1 MLMEFRDEEI
11 EAMFAKLP
19 EVPIPPNLSQRIA
32 ERIENMDRRRHRTKI
47 VQRSI
52 GTVAAGVLLFS
63 GSIMFVP
70 SFAAYAK
77 QIPGLEA
84 AVKWL
89 EGAGSFMG
97 IRNAKEHGYIP
108 VQTYRT
114 KWGER
119 EVSVDNL
126 YLEDDRLFVTVTIKG
141 EDIAEAQRSRR
152 LYDEFEDYTATL
164 PEFEEHRF
172 SDGSNSTTSYHIESV
187 DEEARKQA
195 KAKVDGIVTWTYD
208 IPLLPE
214 YVEQL
219 KREDKDR
226 TITIRLTKIKR
237 NDEYKNIYSESEDIQ
252 VPLGINNIKPTRVV
266 NLERT
271 AEQADSIVQQFALKD
286 ITISP
291 TRMLLETRTRIQD
304 EGKADLH
311 PGYDWDEIVREN
323 LILKDETGKVYPIR
337 QSSGFRDLVNG
348 VSRNQWEFVP
358 SVYFENKPKRMTLEL
373 KRLYV
378 TQARPNHTFRLR
390 TEDKYPKKIQYQGR
404 DITILGTEYDNKGVL
419 HLKVQPDQAGN
430 NPFQSTFLTYEP
442 YYLKLQGTGS
452 NEIWKQ
458 YDLKLDTPETRAI
471 PMTGKQLNE
480 KYERNITFS
489 WVLGTIFED
498 KDKWGQEN
506 KKQDV
511 YDISIMAPELDEYEI
526 SIRRYN
532 EPVEVNQKIEF
543 TIPPLAEEHDQVG
556 SLTEPKHGKT
566 VKDLDS
572 SILEHMKQAVRE
584 VAGRDIDL
592 YGVEE
597 YRGSTYHDVTVYS
610 KDNKS
615 YAALDVKR
623 GTFDVN
629 ISMNYAELPDKIK
642 RIVEGQT
649 GLDEKQLA
657 ARIQDITRAKTRV
670 DRDVHTWITGKDI
683 DIEMEGERVLGMSY
697 DIPMDQVSAKA
708 LESAKKASLIV
719 RGKVTPMEY
728 ASRTYRYDSLTGIA
742 KDDYHLEAQK
752 HDLSMQVGYHS
763 GRILSVHDSGILET
777 GTDATEALFDKF
789 SNKQVLDA
797 AAPDVKRLF
806 GIDLNGYSVE
816 RYNGQNWYIFRKE
829 GSLTIEGQMN
839 RYLKF
844 YYIDI
849 AGVNNINLN

>member
-141 EDIAEAQRSRR
+141 EDIAEAQRSDR
-152 LYDEFEDYTATL
+152 LYNDFEDYTATL
-164 PEFEEHRF
+164 PEFDEHRF
-172 SDGSNSTTSYHIESV
+172 SDGSNHTTSYLIESV
-187 DEEARKQA
+187 DEARKQA
-195 KAKVDGIVTWTYD
+195 KAKVDGIVTWTHN

-226 TITIRLTKIKR
+226 KITIRLTKIKR
-237 NDEYKNIYSESEDIQ
+237 NDEYKSIYSESEDIQ

-271 AEQADSIVQQFALKD
+271 AEPANSIVQQFALKD
-286 ITISP
+286 IMISP
-291 TRMLLETRTRIQD
+291 TRMLLEARTRIQD

-311 PGYDWDEIVREN
+311 PGDDWNEIVREN

-337 QSSGFRDLVNG
+337 QSSGFNDLVNG

-358 SVYFENKPKRMTLEL
+358 SVYFENKPKHMTLEL

-390 TEDKYPKKIQYQGR
+390 TDDKYPKKIQYQGR

-430 NPFQSTFLTYEP
+430 NPFQSAFLTYEP
-442 YYLKLQGTGS
+442 YYLKLQESSS
-452 NEIWKQ
+452 NELWKQ

-471 PMTGKQLNE
+471 PLVGKQLYE
-480 KYERNITFS
+480 KYERNITFN

-506 KKQDV
+506 IKQDV
-511 YDISIMAPELDEYEI
+511 YDIAIMAPKLDEYEI

-566 VKDLDS
+566 VNDLDS
-572 SILEHMKQAVRE
+572 PLLERIKQAVRE
-584 VAGRDIDL
+584 VAGRDIEL
-592 YGVEE
+592 NGVEE
-597 YRGSTYHDVTVYS
+597 YRGSSYHDVTVYS

-629 ISMNYAELPDKIK
+629 ISMNYAELPDKMK
-642 RIVEGQT
+642 RIVEAQT
-649 GLDEKQLA
+649 GLDENQLA
-657 ARIQDITRAKTRV
+657 ARIQGITRAKTRV
-670 DRDVHTWITGKDI
+670 DRDVHTWMRGKDI
-683 DIEMEGERVLGMSY
+683 DIEMEGERVLSMSY
-697 DIPMDQVSAKA
+697 DIPMDQVSAKSR
-708 LESAKKASLIV
+708 ESAKQASLTV
-719 RGKVTPMEY
+719 RGNETSMAR
-728 ASRTYRYDSLTGIA
+728 ASRTYRYDSRIGIA
-742 KDDYHLEAQK
+742 KDYYNFEDQK
-752 HDLSMQVGYHS
+752 RELSIQVGYNS
-763 GRILSVHDSGILET
+763 GRILSVYDSDILET

-816 RYNGQNWYIFRKE
+816 RYNGQNWYIFKRE
-829 GSLTIEGQMN
+829 GSLTIEGEMN
-839 RYLKF
+839 RHSKF
-844 YYIDI
+844 YRLDID
-849 AGVNNINLN
+849 NNNDINLN

>member
-1 MLMEFRDEEI
+1 MRRSKQCSQ
-11 EAMFAKLP
+11 KLP

-572 SILEHMKQAVRE
+572 SILERMKQAVRE

>member
-32 ERIENMDRRRHRTKI
+32 ERIENMERRRHRTKI
-47 VQRSI
+47 VRRSF

-152 LYDEFEDYTATL
+152 LYDDFEDYTATL

-172 SDGSNSTTSYHIESV
+172 SDGSNRTTSYHIESV
-187 DEEARKQA
+187 DEARKLT
-195 KAKVDGIVTWTYD
+195 KAKVDGIVTWTHD

-226 TITIRLTKIKR
+226 KITIRLTKIKR
-237 NDEYKNIYSESEDIQ
+237 NNEYKNIYTESEDIQ

-271 AEQADSIVQQFALKD
+271 AEPANPIVEQFALKE

-311 PGYDWDEIVREN
+311 PDDDWDEIVREN

-337 QSSGFRDLVNG
+337 QSSGFHDLVNG

-378 TQARPNHTFRLR
+378 TQARPNRTFRLR
-390 TEDKYPKKIQYQGR
+390 TDDKYPKKIQYQGR
-404 DITILGTEYDNKGVL
+404 DITILGMEYDNKGIL

-442 YYLKLQGTGS
+442 YYLKLQGSGS

-511 YDISIMAPELDEYEI
+511 YDISIMAPKLDEYEI
-526 SIRRYN
+526 SLRRYN
-532 EPVEVNQKIEF
+532 EPIEVNQKLEF
-543 TIPPLAEEHDQVG
+543 TIPPLAGEHDQVG

-572 SILEHMKQAVRE
+572 SILERMKQAVRE
-584 VAGRDIDL
+584 VAGRDIELD
-592 YGVEE
+592 GVEE

-610 KDNKS
+610 KNNKS
-615 YAALDVKR
+615 YAALDVNR
-623 GTFDVN
+623 GTYDVH
-629 ISMNYAELPDKIK
+629 ISMNYAELPDKIR
-642 RIVEGQT
+642 RIVETQT

-683 DIEMEGERVLGMSY
+683 DIEMEGERVLSMSY
-697 DIPMDQVSAKA
+697 DIPVDQVSAKA

-719 RGKVTPMEY
+719 RGKVTPMAY

-752 HDLSMQVGYHS
+752 HDLSIQVGYNT
-763 GRILSVHDSGILET
+763 GRILSVYDSDILET
-777 GTDATEALFDKF
+777 GTNATEALFDKF

-806 GIDLNGYSVE
+806 SIDLNGYSVE
-816 RYNGQNWYIFRKE
+816 RYNGQNWYIFKRE

-839 RYLKF
+839 RYSKF
-844 YYIDI
+844 YRLDIDT
-849 AGVNNINLN
+849 NNDINLN

>member
-1 MLMEFRDEEI
+1 MEFRDEEI

>member
-337 QSSGFRDLVNG
+337 QSSRFRDLVNG

-572 SILEHMKQAVRE
+572 SILERMKQAVRE

>member
-32 ERIENMDRRRHRTKI
+32 DRIENMDRRRHRTKI

-152 LYDEFEDYTATL
+152 LYDQFEDYTATL
-164 PEFEEHRF
+164 PEFDEHRF
-172 SDGSNSTTSYHIESV
+172 SDGSNNTTSYHIESV
-187 DEEARKQA
+187 DEARKQA
-195 KAKVDGIVTWTYD
+195 KAKVDGIVTWTHD

-219 KREDKDR
+219 KREDKER
-226 TITIRLTKIKR
+226 KITIRLTKIKR

-271 AEQADSIVQQFALKD
+271 AEPANSIVQQFALKE

-291 TRMLLETRTRIQD
+291 TRMLLDTRTRIQD

-311 PGYDWDEIVREN
+311 PGENWDEIVREN

-337 QSSGFRDLVNG
+337 QSSGFNDLVNG

-358 SVYFENKPKRMTLEL
+358 SVYFENKPKRMALEL

-378 TQARPNHTFRLR
+378 TQARPNSAFSLR
-390 TEDKYPKKIQYQGR
+390 TDDKYPKRIQYQGR
-404 DITILGTEYDNKGVL
+404 DITILGMEYDSKGIL
-419 HLKVQPDQAGN
+419 HLKVQPDQAGK

-442 YYLKLQGTGS
+442 YYLKLQGSGS

-511 YDISIMAPELDEYEI
+511 YDISIMAPKRDEYEI
-526 SIRRYN
+526 SLRRYN
-532 EPVEVNQKIEF
+532 EPIEVNQKIEF
-543 TIPPLAEEHDQVG
+543 LIPPLAGEHDQVG
-556 SLTEPKHGKT
+556 SLTEPKYGKT

-572 SILEHMKQAVRE
+572 SILERMKQAVRE
-584 VAGRDIDL
+584 VAGRDIEL

-657 ARIQDITRAKTRV
+657 VRIQDVTRAKTRV
-670 DRDVHTWITGKDI
+670 DRDVHTWIKGKDI
-683 DIEMEGERVLGMSY
+683 AIEMEGERVLSMSY
-697 DIPMDQVSAKA
+697 DIPVDQVSAKA

-719 RGKVTPMEY
+719 RGKVTPMAY
-728 ASRTYRYDSLTGIA
+728 ASRTYHYDSLTGIA

-763 GRILSVHDSGILET
+763 GRILSVSDSDILET
-777 GTDATEALFDKF
+777 GTDATEALFDQF

-797 AAPDVKRLF
+797 AAPDVKKLF

-816 RYNGQNWYIFRKE
+816 RYNGQNWYIFKKE

-839 RYLKF
+839 RYSKF
-844 YYIDI
+844 YRLDIDT
-849 AGVNNINLN
+849 NNDINLN

>member
-1 MLMEFRDEEI
+1 MEFRDEEI

-572 SILEHMKQAVRE
+572 SILERMKQAVRE